1 MADCRLGRS
10 GGSGYRPER
19 GPRVSAAL
27 GSLRTM
33 HLDRVDVR
41 TRDCPCVTS
50 ANLWE
55 KTGHRVFA
63 RHYGLSSRP
72 PGRVTAQN
80 DKVRCPPDAV
90 VELLLGATR
99 VLHSRARAK
108 QAATQRNDG
117 SRRGSWTVSSQP
129 AWLAA
134 ALYSRRFN
142 RIMGKPMPYGELQ
155 RSFL

>member
-1 MADCRLGRS
+1 MILGVRDVQHVVAAVRETFRAAQR
-10 GGSGYRPER
+10 GGKR
-19 GPRVSAAL
+19 GSAIARIPL
-27 GSLRTM
+27 
-33 HLDRVDVR
+33 
-41 TRDCPCVTS
+41 CP
-50 ANLWE
+50 
-55 KTGHRVFA
+55 GA
-63 RHYGLSSRP
+63 R
-72 PGRVTAQN
+72 
-80 DKVRCPPDAV
+80 DAV